1 MVVLKT
7 AKLYKI
13 SNLNLSCKLGSKLLT
28 KSVNMLILY
37 INVYIQY
44 INFAKGAIPMNIIIS
59 NISKEPIYEQITKQ
73 IKDNIING
81 ILAQGELLPSIR
93 SLAKELKI
101 SVITTKRA
109 YEELEREG
117 FIETVP
123 GKGSYVSAQN
133 KEFLKE
139 KKIKSIEEKLLEA
152 IEDCRLIGLTKEEL
166 KEMLDILYDNI

>member
-1 MVVLKT
+1 MF
-7 AKLYKI
+7 
-13 SNLNLSCKLGSKLLT
+13 
-28 KSVNMLILY
+28 ILY
-37 INVYIQY
+37 ITYMY
-44 INFAKGAIPMNIIIS
+44 SINFAKGALLMNIIIS

-81 ILAQGELLPSIR
+81 ILEQGELLPSIR

-117 FIETVP
+117 FIETIP

-139 KKIKSIEEKLLEA
+139 KRIKSIEEKLSEA
-152 IEDCRLIGLTKEEL
+152 IEDSLLIGLTKEEL